1 MQAAPGGHA
10 KNFSLQL
17 LTGGRYRLAPLYDV
31 VSIWPVEGSGPGQW
45 SWHKAKLAMAMT
57 GKNRHYL
64 FKDIQ
69 RRHFNVMAPQCG
81 YGKDAE
87 PIIGRLIERT
97 EGVIEEVGAWLPAGF
112 PQQVAD
118 SVFRG
123 LKRAAGLL
131 EGMA

>member
-1 MQAAPGGHA
+1 MLAAPDGHT

-17 LTGGRYRLAPLYDV
+17 LAGGRYRLAPLYDV

-45 SWHKAKLAMAMT
+45 SWHKAKLAMAMAMA

-69 RRHFNVMAPQCG
+69 RRHFNGMAPQCR

-97 EGVIEEVGAWLPAGF
+97 EGASSKRLARGCRPGF
-112 PQQVAD
+112 P
-118 SVFRG
+118 SGR
-123 LKRAAGLL
+123 
-131 EGMA
+131 